1 MEDKSVEEL
10 KSIAY
15 DQLVIQQ
22 QAQRNLQ
29 IIEQELA
36 NRQQQPKEKT
46 KK

>member
-36 NRQQQPKEKT
+36 NRQQQSKEKA